1 MGQPNARA
9 ERRRLHRYRRRPLRD
24 VGRRSA
30 SRLPQPRGD
39 ALGCD
44 LQYPLHVSK
53 LRVRQIVEIHES
65 MLELATA
72 RRVFYGEP
80 NFLQRDSSMIVLS
93 KHVDARLLQGAEET
107 PSTPG
112 VVVFAL
118 PIVLAI
124 PNRLISQNLVH
135 SCENADV
142 LARDRT
148 TAPLE
153 PQPAKPRARRGDEQ

>member
-1 MGQPNARA
+1 
-9 ERRRLHRYRRRPLRD
+9 
-24 VGRRSA
+24 
-30 SRLPQPRGD
+30 
-39 ALGCD
+39 
-44 LQYPLHVSK
+44 
-53 LRVRQIVEIHES
+53 

-72 RRVFYGEP
+72 RRVFDGKP

-112 VVVFAL
+112 AVVIAL

-135 SCENADV
+135 SCENAEV

-148 TAPLE
+148 TTPSSHS
-153 PQPAKPRARRGDEQ
+153 QRNPALAEVTSSRHVRATTTMSTFFRGVGR